1 MWVLSLGWKIP
12 WRRRWQPTP
21 VFLPGESLG
30 QRSLADYSL
39 PRGHK
44 ESDMTEQ
51 LTHICTHTHAIIII
65 GFTYHIVNDLRILG
79 KNIRILVTW
88 KIIKYYQNISN
99 SVLVTNIRILVTQK
113 NNRTLVLLLQG
124 QPTDS
129 YLFCFHSL
137 GFTVLHCQV
146 VSVLQTVV
154 SYIMYIFSCFW
165 QENKCGP
172 WYSILARS

>member
-1 MWVLSLGWKIP
+1 MPETRIQSLDWEDPLGREWL
-12 WRRRWQPTP
+12 PTP

-51 LTHICTHTHAIIII
+51 LTHIRTHTHAIIII

-88 KIIKYYQNISN
+88 KIIKYY
-99 SVLVTNIRILVTQK
+99 
-113 NNRTLVLLLQG
+113 
-124 QPTDS
+124 
-129 YLFCFHSL
+129 
-137 GFTVLHCQV
+137 
-146 VSVLQTVV
+146 
-154 SYIMYIFSCFW
+154 
-165 QENKCGP
+165 
-172 WYSILARS
+172 